1 MAILTVHF
9 LTIGSMPLFLRTL
22 IGSVHLGANDL
33 VMTFIQRIRLF
44 LTLSCVAFA
53 FATNPVAKAEYR
65 DPLENINRVVFE
77 INDTVDGLV
86 LRPVAVIYRD
96 LTPRFV
102 KKGVGNFFHNLREP
116 TIMLNDFFQGKNDAG
131 VESLVRGLVN
141 TTIGV
146 AGVLDIGE
154 EMGFEKH
161 DNDFGLTLA
170 HHGFGPGAYLVVP
183 FYGPTTTRDFT
194 GALVDTAINPWTYVT
209 VGGGSTPVIEGIS
222 RRVLNTVH
230 GRHLLIDELDTLKE
244 SSVDY
249 YSSIKSFYEQG
260 REQQVTGRQK
270 IQSRGGKGDDDIYF
284 DDED

>member
-1 MAILTVHF
+1 MK
-9 LTIGSMPLFLRTL
+9 LF
-22 IGSVHLGANDL
+22 SQV
-33 VMTFIQRIRLF
+33 RLLF
-44 LTLSCVAFA
+44 PITCALLLALTLS
-53 FATNPVAKAEYR
+53 TAKAEYR
-65 DPLENINRVVFE
+65 DPLEDVNRVVFE

-96 LTPRFV
+96 LTPRFI

-116 TIMLNDFFQGKNDAG
+116 TIMLNDFFQGKNDDG

-146 AGVLDIGE
+146 AGIIDIGE
-154 EMGFEKH
+154 EMGFDKH

-194 GALVDTAINPWTYVT
+194 GAIVDTAINPWTYVT
-209 VGGGSTPVIEGIS
+209 IGGGTTPLIEGIS
-222 RRVLNTVH
+222 RRVLRSVH

-244 SSVDY
+244 GSVDY

-260 REQQVTGRQK
+260 REQQVTGHK
-270 IQSRGGKGDDDIYF
+270 GIQSRGGKGDDEIYF
-284 DDED
+284 EDDD